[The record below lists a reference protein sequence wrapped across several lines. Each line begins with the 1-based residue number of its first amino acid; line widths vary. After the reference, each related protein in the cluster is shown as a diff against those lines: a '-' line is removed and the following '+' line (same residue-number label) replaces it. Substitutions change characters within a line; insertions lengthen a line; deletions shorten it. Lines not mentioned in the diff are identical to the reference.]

1 MSQDFADNLDAYRIT
16 FRREIIFYL
25 RQLINDGELVTVS
38 FDAGA
43 HSMVTVLL
51 DVDEDSDTVV
61 FDWGA
66 DEDTNRRLLQ
76 SQRAHFIA
84 NPQGVR
90 NQFSSERVWQVMFD
104 KRPALATRIPTTYVR
119 LQRREFFRLSLPL
132 TQRRPCYFRA
142 GPAAA
147 EWQMA
152 VIDIGLGGVGLESQ
166 ETALPFSRG
175 DHILRSSI
183 DLGKYGRLD
192 VDMVVRFVGRVA
204 RGTRE
209 VGRLGCEFLRLLPAQ
224 ENDLQRFITQVQRE
238 ERAKLG

>member
-1 MSQDFADNLDAYRIT
+1 MTTPFEDNVDAFRIT

-25 RQLINDGELVTVS
+25 RQLINDGELVNVV
-38 FDAGA
+38 FDGGNQ
-43 HSMVTVLL
+43 SMVTILL
-51 DVDEDSDTVV
+51 DIDEESNTLV

-76 SQRAHFIA
+76 SERSYFIA

-90 NQFSSERVWQVMFD
+90 NQFSASRIWKASFD
-104 KRPALATRIPTTYVR
+104 KRPAFATTIPTSFVR
-119 LQRREFFRLSLPL
+119 MQRREYFRLSLPI

-142 GPAAA
+142 GPAAT

-166 ETALPFSRG
+166 QTALPFGRG
-175 DHILRSSI
+175 DQIPRTSI

-192 VDMVVRFVGRVA
+192 VDLVVRFVGSVT
-204 RGTRE
+204 RGTKE
-209 VGRLGCEFLRLLPAQ
+209 VGRLGCEFIKLMPAQ